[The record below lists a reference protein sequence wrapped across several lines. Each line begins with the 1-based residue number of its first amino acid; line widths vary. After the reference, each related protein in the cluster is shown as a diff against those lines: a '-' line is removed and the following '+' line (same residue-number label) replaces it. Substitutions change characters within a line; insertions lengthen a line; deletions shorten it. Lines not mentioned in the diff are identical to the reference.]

1 MKLPGLYHIFEEKWS
16 QFQTCYIISDTHF
29 GDIQLKENIA
39 NRPSDNDLIQ
49 LINSRV
55 GKKDILLHLGD
66 VGNIEHVRKIR
77 GYKILIMGNHDAG
90 RTNYEREIKQFS
102 FIQNEY
108 SYTQIKTSL
117 QAKYPNWKIT
127 IAEAMTATKEAG
139 IVKLWTAFVDNQ
151 LFDEVYE
158 GPLMIGEKLILSHEP
173 IDCSWAF
180 NIHGHDHSGHRVPT
194 KTHLNVCSDVIKY
207 TPLNL
212 NSLLKTGLTSYIT
225 SIHRSTIDTA
235 TKRKQK
241 RIQKKK

>member
-1 MKLPGLYHIFEEKWS
+1 MNLPGVYDIFNERWNG
-16 QFQTCYIISDTHF
+16 QTVWIYSDTHF
-29 GDIQLKENIA
+29 DDKELA
-39 NRPSDNDLIQ
+39 AGTPGRLTSDEQ
-49 LINSRV
+49 VAAINAKV
-55 GKKDILLHLGD
+55 GRKDVFIHLGD

-90 RTNYEREIKQFS
+90 RTNYERQVITQQFFKSQYTKQQALDLTKTLFPNYKYSIDESNEIVW
-102 FIQNEY
+102 E
-108 SYTQIKTSL
+108 
-117 QAKYPNWKIT
+117 IT
-127 IAEAMTATKEAG
+127 A
-139 IVKLWTAFVDNQ
+139 DNM

-173 IDCSWAF
+173 LDCSWAF

-212 NSLLKTGLTSYIT
+212 NNLLKTGLTSYIT

-241 RIQKKK
+241 RTQKKK

>member
-1 MKLPGLYHIFEEKWS
+1 MNLPGVYDIFNERWNG
-16 QFQTCYIISDTHF
+16 QTIWIYSDTHF
-29 GDIQLKENIA
+29 DDEELAAGTPGRLT
-39 NRPSDNDLIQ
+39 SDEQ
-49 LINSRV
+49 VAAINAKV
-55 GKKDILLHLGD
+55 GRKDVFIHLGD

-90 RTNYEREIKQFS
+90 RTNYERKIIREKYDIDA
-102 FIQNEY
+102 Y
-108 SYTQIKTSL
+108 SLDDVKKIAQYKH
-117 QAKYPNWKIT
+117 YGWKAT
-127 IAEAMTATKEAG
+127 ISEGYDISHAPFHYWEL
-139 IVKLWTAFVDNQ
+139 VVDNQ

-173 IDCSWAF
+173 LDCSWAF
-180 NIHGHDHSGHRVPT
+180 NVHGHDHSGHRVPT

-212 NSLLKTGLTSYIT
+212 NNLLKTGLTSYIT

-241 RIQKKK
+241 RTQKKK

>member
-1 MKLPGLYHIFEEKWS
+1 MNLPGVYDIFNGRWS
-16 QFQTCYIISDTHF
+16 GQTVWIYSDTHF
-29 GDIQLKENIA
+29 DDEELAAGTPGRLT
-39 NRPSDNDLIQ
+39 SDEQ
-49 LINSRV
+49 VAAINAKV
-55 GKKDILLHLGD
+55 GRKDVFIHLGD

-90 RTNYEREIKQFS
+90 RTNYERKIIKEIFDY
-102 FIQNEY
+102 EE
-108 SYTQIKTSL
+108 YTQEEVKEKMC
-117 QAKYPNWKIT
+117 AKYPNWKLYIV
-127 IAEAMTATKEAG
+127 EGLAG
-139 IVKLWTAFVDNQ
+139 WTAFVDNQ

-173 IDCSWAF
+173 LDCSWAF

-212 NSLLKTGLTSYIT
+212 NNLLKTGLTSYIT

-241 RIQKKK
+241 RTKKQK

>member
-1 MKLPGLYHIFEEKWS
+1 MNLPGVYDIFNKRWEG
-16 QFQTCYIISDTHF
+16 QTVWIYSDTHF
-29 GDIQLKENIA
+29 DDEELAAGTPGRLT
-39 NRPSDNDLIQ
+39 SDEQ
-49 LINSRV
+49 VAAINAKV
-55 GKKDILLHLGD
+55 GRKDVFIHLGD

-90 RTNYEREIKQFS
+90 RTNYERKIIKEIFTYEK
-102 FIQNEY
+102 
-108 SYTQIKTSL
+108 YTQEEVKEKMY
-117 QAKYPNWKIT
+117 AKYPNCKLYIT
-127 IAEAMTATKEAG
+127 KGLAGWIAT
-139 IVKLWTAFVDNQ
+139 VDNG

-173 IDCSWAF
+173 LDYSWAF

-212 NSLLKTGLTSYIT
+212 NNLLKTGLTSYIT

-241 RIQKKK
+241 RTQKKK

>member
-1 MKLPGLYHIFEEKWS
+1 
-16 QFQTCYIISDTHF
+16 
-29 GDIQLKENIA
+29 
-39 NRPSDNDLIQ
+39 
-49 LINSRV
+49 
-55 GKKDILLHLGD
+55 
-66 VGNIEHVRKIR
+66 
-77 GYKILIMGNHDAG
+77 MGNHDAG
-90 RTNYEREIKQFS
+90 RTNYERQVITQQFFKSQYTKQQALDLTKTLFPNYKYSIDESNEIVW
-102 FIQNEY
+102 E
-108 SYTQIKTSL
+108 
-117 QAKYPNWKIT
+117 IT
-127 IAEAMTATKEAG
+127 A
-139 IVKLWTAFVDNQ
+139 DNM

-173 IDCSWAF
+173 LDYSWAF

-212 NSLLKTGLTSYIT
+212 NSLLKAGLTSYIT

>member
-1 MKLPGLYHIFEEKWS
+1 MNLPGVYDIFNERWNG
-16 QFQTCYIISDTHF
+16 QTVWIYSDTHF
-29 GDIQLKENIA
+29 DDEELAAGTPGRLT
-39 NRPSDNDLIQ
+39 SDEQ
-49 LINSRV
+49 VAAINAKV
-55 GKKDILLHLGD
+55 GRKDVFIHLGD
-66 VGNIEHVRKIR
+66 VGNIEHIRKIR

-90 RTNYEREIKQFS
+90 RTNYERKIIKEIFAYEK
-102 FIQNEY
+102 
-108 SYTQIKTSL
+108 YTQEEVKEKIC
-117 QAKYPNWKIT
+117 AKYPNCKSYIIKGLAGW
-127 IAEAMTATKEAG
+127 IAT
-139 IVKLWTAFVDNQ
+139 VDNG

-173 IDCSWAF
+173 LDCSWAF
-180 NIHGHDHSGHRVPT
+180 NIHGHNHSGHRVPT

-212 NSLLKTGLTSYIT
+212 NNLLKTGLTSYIT

>member
-1 MKLPGLYHIFEEKWS
+1 MNLPGVYDIFNERWS
-16 QFQTCYIISDTHF
+16 GQTVWIYSDTHF
-29 GDIQLKENIA
+29 DDKELA
-39 NRPSDNDLIQ
+39 AGTPGRLPSDEQ
-49 LINSRV
+49 VAAINAKV
-55 GKKDILLHLGD
+55 GRKDVFIHLGD

-90 RTNYEREIKQFS
+90 RTNYERKIIREKYDTDA
-102 FIQNEY
+102 Y
-108 SYTQIKTSL
+108 SLDDVKKIAHYKH
-117 QAKYPNWKIT
+117 YGWKAT
-127 IAEAMTATKEAG
+127 ISEGHDISHAPFHYWEL
-139 IVKLWTAFVDNQ
+139 VVDNQ

-173 IDCSWAF
+173 LDCSWAF
-180 NIHGHDHSGHRVPT
+180 NIHGHDHSGHRTPT

-212 NSLLKTGLTSYIT
+212 NNLLKTGLTSYIT

-241 RIQKKK
+241 RTQKKK

>member
-1 MKLPGLYHIFEEKWS
+1 MNLPGVYDIFNERWNG
-16 QFQTCYIISDTHF
+16 QTVWIYSDTHF
-29 GDIQLKENIA
+29 DDEELAAGTPGRLT
-39 NRPSDNDLIQ
+39 SDEQ
-49 LINSRV
+49 VAAINAKV
-55 GKKDILLHLGD
+55 GRKDVFIHLGD

-77 GYKILIMGNHDAG
+77 GYKILIVGNHDAG
-90 RTNYEREIKQFS
+90 RTNYKREIIKEIFAY
-102 FIQNEY
+102 EK
-108 SYTQIKTSL
+108 YTQEEVKEKL
-117 QAKYPNWKIT
+117 GVKYPNCKLYIIKGLAGW
-127 IAEAMTATKEAG
+127 IAT
-139 IVKLWTAFVDNQ
+139 VDNG

-173 IDCSWAF
+173 LDCSWAF

-212 NSLLKTGLTSYIT
+212 NNLLKTGLTSYIT

-241 RIQKKK
+241 RTQKKK

>member
-1 MKLPGLYHIFEEKWS
+1 MNLPGVYDIFNERWNG
-16 QFQTCYIISDTHF
+16 QTVWIYSDTHF
-29 GDIQLKENIA
+29 DDEELAAGTPGRLTSDEQIA
-39 NRPSDNDLIQ
+39 A
-49 LINSRV
+49 INAKV
-55 GKKDILLHLGD
+55 GRKDVFIHLGD

-90 RTNYEREIKQFS
+90 RTNYERQVITQQFFKSQYTKQQALDLTKTLFPNYKYSIDESDEIVW
-102 FIQNEY
+102 E
-108 SYTQIKTSL
+108 
-117 QAKYPNWKIT
+117 IT
-127 IAEAMTATKEAG
+127 A
-139 IVKLWTAFVDNQ
+139 DNM

-173 IDCSWAF
+173 LDCSWAF

-212 NSLLKTGLTSYIT
+212 NNLLKTGLTSYIT

>member
-1 MKLPGLYHIFEEKWS
+1 MNLPGVYDIFNERWNG
-16 QFQTCYIISDTHF
+16 QTVWIYSDTHF
-29 GDIQLKENIA
+29 DDEELAAGTSGRLT
-39 NRPSDNDLIQ
+39 SDEQ
-49 LINSRV
+49 VAAINAKV
-55 GKKDILLHLGD
+55 GRKDVFIHLGD

-90 RTNYEREIKQFS
+90 RTNYERQVITQQFFKSQYTKQQALDLTKTLFPNYKYSIDESNEIVW
-102 FIQNEY
+102 E
-108 SYTQIKTSL
+108 
-117 QAKYPNWKIT
+117 IT
-127 IAEAMTATKEAG
+127 A
-139 IVKLWTAFVDNQ
+139 DNM

-158 GPLMIGEKLILSHEP
+158 GSLMIGEKLILSHEP
-173 IDCSWAF
+173 LDCSWAF

-212 NSLLKTGLTSYIT
+212 NNLLKTGLTSYIT

-241 RIQKKK
+241 RTQKKK